1 MTHRTPNEFLSL
13 FNYAEFVVTNSFHGL
28 AFSINL
34 NKQFVIVPRNEFNSR
49 INSLLSIC
57 GLESRLVKSMDDVL
71 REANSIIDYQIV
83 NERLNAERKL
93 ADKFIEDNFFGVN
106 ND

>member
-1 MTHRTPNEFLSL
+1 
-13 FNYAEFVVTNSFHGL
+13 
-28 AFSINL
+28 
-34 NKQFVIVPRNEFNSR
+34 
-49 INSLLSIC
+49 
-57 GLESRLVKSMDDVL
+57 MDDVL